1 MSGPR
6 NLLILLLFIYI
17 GPYGPYNIHIYT
29 HYAYRS
35 SLRSAGRLD
44 HVDHGAYTATVAT
57 PKSGAWTCVACRAEQ
72 ITDALIYCPACYAP
86 RYASWAVA
94 MAEHVTEHLQDGLS
108 TPLEVL
114 TAMSERPCYA
124 TVPLTLAFIAQQMR
138 LLTKDT
144 TSLARQIA
152 KARSAR
158 TMLEVLEHGDT
169 KDKIAVLRGTQV
181 LGDVVEHKGEVTTR
195 FVVETHEG
203 APPRQGE

>member
-1 MSGPR
+1 MKTDPTGP
-6 NLLILLLFIYI
+6 
-17 GPYGPYNIHIYT
+17 
-29 HYAYRS
+29 A
-35 SLRSAGRLD
+35 
-44 HVDHGAYTATVAT
+44 HG
-57 PKSGAWTCVACRAEQ
+57 WTCEHCQSPQMSQTHCELCHR
-72 ITDALIYCPACYAP
+72 P
-86 RYASWAVA
+86 RFASWAIQL
-94 MAEHVTEHLQDGLS
+94 AEHVTEHLADGLS

-114 TAMSERPCYA
+114 TAMMARPCYQE
-124 TVPLTLAFIAQQMR
+124 LQFTLQFIAQQMR
-138 LLTKDT
+138 LLTTDT

-203 APPRQGE
+203 APPRRDE